1 MKFSL
6 PDYSS
11 EDDDNRNLPPPPKIP
26 RAPAKKK
33 TIPNSELTTVTA
45 LPVAPPL
52 FRSSHAAYSEPGRRH
67 CGELTGP
74 TFILPP
80 PPQHPATFF
89 NSIDAELTTVTALPV
104 APPLFRSSH
113 AAYSEPGRR
122 HCGELTGPTFIL
134 PPPPQHPA
142 TFFNSIDAELT
153 TVTALPVAPPLF
165 RSSHAAYSEPGRRH
179 CGELTGPTF
188 ILPPPPQHPAT
199 FFNSIDAELTT
210 VTALPV
216 APPLFRS
223 SHAELTSQTTTPPS
237 TSPTSLP
244 VPPQQDFYRLVLH
257 HLRTIEEELKE
268 VKQQVAVNTAM
279 IQRLGGG
286 GVADLG
292 LVEDTNMPL
301 SNAEDLDELHWKKP
315 SVEPIKKNMV
325 WRGGLYLM
333 WT

>member
-1 MKFSL
+1 MSSFQLRMVLLGYQWQKKESLDTTDDDVKRKRKPNMKFSL

-113 AAYSEPGRR
+113 A
-122 HCGELTGPTFIL
+122 
-134 PPPPQHPA
+134 
-142 TFFNSIDAELT
+142 
-153 TVTALPVAPPLF
+153 
-165 RSSHAAYSEPGRRH
+165 
-179 CGELTGPTF
+179 
-188 ILPPPPQHPAT
+188 
-199 FFNSIDAELTT
+199 
-210 VTALPV
+210 
-216 APPLFRS
+216 
-223 SHAELTSQTTTPPS
+223 ELTSQTTTPPS

-244 VPPQQDFYRLVLH
+244 VPPQQDLFCSTSAQ
-257 HLRTIEEELKE
+257 LR
-268 VKQQVAVNTAM
+268 
-279 IQRLGGG
+279 R
-286 GVADLG
+286 
-292 LVEDTNMPL
+292 
-301 SNAEDLDELHWKKP
+301 S
-315 SVEPIKKNMV
+315 
-325 WRGGLYLM
+325 
-333 WT
+333 